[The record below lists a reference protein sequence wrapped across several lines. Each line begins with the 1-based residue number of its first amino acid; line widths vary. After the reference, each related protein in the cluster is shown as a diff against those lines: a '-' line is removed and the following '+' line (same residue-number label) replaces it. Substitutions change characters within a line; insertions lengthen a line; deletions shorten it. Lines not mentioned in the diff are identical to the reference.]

1 MKWVCIKRYVP
12 SLRTQGGL
20 GIESNVENLENDEAE
35 ESQEDQNEKAINKD
49 EESG

>member
-1 MKWVCIKRYVP
+1 MSRQDP